1 MGRKAEISQFDH
13 DVAILSLFTQKVLR
27 LEVSVH
33 DAKVVHVVAGKA
45 QLLNDACC
53 LAFSERVHR
62 FNAVEK
68 IASRDQLHDHIVVSL
83 VLH

>member
-1 MGRKAEISQFDH
+1 MGGKAEIGQFDH

-27 LEVSVH
+27 LKVSVH

-45 QLLNDACC
+45 QLLNDACR

-62 FNAVEK
+62 FDSVEK
-68 IASRDQLHDHIVVSL
+68 IAS
-83 VLH
+83 